1 MADEIPISAEDRLKW
16 LHSAE
21 SHRDKDGYEWGIFRV
36 KWGADGKASEVWQT
50 NGNFSDLDAAIRD
63 SMKKP

>member
-36 KWGADGKASEVWQT
+36 KWEPMARPLKFGKPTVTSPIWMLRFAT
-50 NGNFSDLDAAIRD
+50 
-63 SMKKP
+63 P